1 MMLSPQL
8 ELWCFDLLAR
18 SHVRP
23 PARMLPTLLART
35 ARRVEIRAA
44 VTTFVGPRGR
54 WLAEQAPELKAVL
67 DAPSTS
73 GDIADT
79 SAWTHGEPDERASYL
94 RSLRERDPDAAR
106 ELLESAWRTE
116 DGPSREL
123 LLPILGR
130 TPSLSDEPLL
140 ERALDDRRSNVR
152 TTAAG
157 ILDHIDGSAHQQ
169 RILDAASKL
178 LLLNEERHLMRR
190 RPVLQATLPTEPN
203 AALARDGL
211 TLTVPSNARRGVG
224 AHVLAQLV
232 SRIRPSLWEKRF
244 AMSPAQIV
252 AAIGSDQSPLVVGL
266 SHAAVTF
273 DDRRWA
279 TALMTHP
286 DALPVVFVAADPLE
300 VSRAFDDLP
309 DDRRLAALRVLPT
322 PWPENI
328 AHASLRLLAAT
339 VSGTARSGPTAE
351 LFDLMSVGLP
361 ATDAWRDAVRAV
373 GARVATAPAQFA
385 RLAESIRIRIVL
397 TREFA

>member
-1 MMLSPQL
+1 M
-8 ELWCFDLLAR
+8 
-18 SHVRP
+18 
-23 PARMLPTLLART
+23 
-35 ARRVEIRAA
+35 
-44 VTTFVGPRGR
+44 
-54 WLAEQAPELKAVL
+54 
-67 DAPSTS
+67 
-73 GDIADT
+73 
-79 SAWTHGEPDERASYL
+79 
-94 RSLRERDPDAAR
+94 
-106 ELLESAWRTE
+106 
-116 DGPSREL
+116 
-123 LLPILGR
+123 
-130 TPSLSDEPLL
+130 
-140 ERALDDRRSNVR
+140 
-152 TTAAG
+152 
-157 ILDHIDGSAHQQ
+157 
-169 RILDAASKL
+169 
-178 LLLNEERHLMRR
+178 
-190 RPVLQATLPTEPN
+190 
-203 AALARDGL
+203 
-211 TLTVPSNARRGVG
+211 
-224 AHVLAQLV
+224 LAQLV